1 MGKIIAICGKI
12 CSGKTWYARQLMKA
26 EAAVLLSCDE
36 VTRALFDNDLGDR
49 HHEMTARIRCY
60 LRDDGLMAK
69 LQALWQPP
77 EAWEMDV
84 TVHPLAGKA

>member
-1 MGKIIAICGKI
+1 
-12 CSGKTWYARQLMKA
+12 
-26 EAAVLLSCDE
+26 
-36 VTRALFDNDLGDR
+36 
-49 HHEMTARIRCY
+49 MTARIRCY